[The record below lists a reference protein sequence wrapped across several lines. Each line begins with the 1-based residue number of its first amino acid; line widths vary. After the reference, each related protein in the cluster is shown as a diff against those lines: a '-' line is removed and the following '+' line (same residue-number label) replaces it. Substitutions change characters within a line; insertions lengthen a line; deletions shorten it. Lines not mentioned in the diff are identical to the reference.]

1 MLNCSSRSCIIA
13 PALQHLQ
20 QPRSTANDRREREQH
35 RRHARGTRR
44 LSGARPAAAARAWP
58 KRVSDIQQQSR
69 SPNPMWQGVS
79 NRSNDLTKP
88 VLLRLRGEKP

>member
-1 MLNCSSRSCIIA
+1 MVA

-58 KRVSDIQQQSR
+58 KRVSDIQQQRVVTS
-69 SPNPMWQGVS
+69 
-79 NRSNDLTKP
+79 
-88 VLLRLRGEKP
+88 LLLLLLFT